1 MVALVAAVG
10 IAWIA
15 LSMVAND
22 PIGLIFA
29 FGAIFL
35 LVYCGSFLVI
45 RRGPRRF
52 LVLPPALLALVAL
65 ITYGYDQKYQMLIL
79 AAALAIFGFAARYA
93 ARHQPDSA
101 HTIHRHARPA
111 QPARTGVLIINPRSG
126 GGKAARFNLTEEA
139 RKRSIEPLLLDPG
152 DDLCSLAKRAATR
165 GADVIGMAG
174 GDGSQAL
181 VASVAMEEDVAHV
194 CVPAG
199 TRNHFALDL
208 GLDRDD
214 VVGALDAFTDGVERR
229 IDLARLNERIFVNN
243 ASLGI
248 YARVVQSD
256 RYRDAKLGTWR
267 QMLPDVMG
275 QEAYCCDLEFDV
287 PDATDWAG
295 ASLVIV
301 SNNPYQLRRFRGA
314 GTRTHLNTG
323 QLGIF
328 TTSLSGAAAVAK
340 LVTLGTIAQQRR
352 FGSVRQWSSV
362 EFEVRA
368 SEPVAVGLDGEALL
382 LTPPLRFRSLPGALR
397 VRVPRELDRSL
408 ARVGHGAADETKPL
422 GAGSDG
428 RGQAGISR
436 IREVNPIPLT
446 EARPSTADP
455 ADVLRQEAEDRE
467 RTSEEARLDEREL
480 RVQRAFQVPMLIA
493 ALLVIPV
500 LVIEESGADERWT
513 AVADVL
519 NWVIW
524 GAFAV
529 EAAVMLAIVRQR
541 WRWIRRHP
549 LEIAIVILTPPFLP
563 ASFQALRLFRL
574 FRLLPLLR
582 LGRVARHLFSVEGV
596 TWAALLAVL
605 TTVFAGAAY
614 SSIEKGASSWDGLWW
629 AVSTV
634 TTVGYGDEFP
644 KTTAGRA
651 LGMALMLIG
660 IGFVAVLTGAVAGR
674 FLSARIEESQEE
686 LSETFQE
693 AELDEL
699 EELHEIAER
708 LNALER
714 RIASS
719 RNR

>member
-1 MVALVAAVG
+1 
-10 IAWIA
+10 
-15 LSMVAND
+15 
-22 PIGLIFA
+22 
-29 FGAIFL
+29 
-35 LVYCGSFLVI
+35 
-45 RRGPRRF
+45 
-52 LVLPPALLALVAL
+52 
-65 ITYGYDQKYQMLIL
+65 
-79 AAALAIFGFAARYA
+79 
-93 ARHQPDSA
+93 
-101 HTIHRHARPA
+101 
-111 QPARTGVLIINPRSG
+111 
-126 GGKAARFNLTEEA
+126 
-139 RKRSIEPLLLDPG
+139 
-152 DDLCSLAKRAATR
+152 
-165 GADVIGMAG
+165 
-174 GDGSQAL
+174 
-181 VASVAMEEDVAHV
+181 
-194 CVPAG
+194 
-199 TRNHFALDL
+199 
-208 GLDRDD
+208 
-214 VVGALDAFTDGVERR
+214 
-229 IDLARLNERIFVNN
+229 VN
-243 ASLGI
+243 S
-248 YARVVQSD
+248 
-256 RYRDAKLGTWR
+256 
-267 QMLPDVMG
+267 
-275 QEAYCCDLEFDV
+275 
-287 PDATDWAG
+287 
-295 ASLVIV
+295 
-301 SNNPYQLRRFRGA
+301 
-314 GTRTHLNTG
+314 
-323 QLGIF
+323 
-328 TTSLSGAAAVAK
+328 
-340 LVTLGTIAQQRR
+340 
-352 FGSVRQWSSV
+352 
-362 EFEVRA
+362 
-368 SEPVAVGLDGEALL
+368 
-382 LTPPLRFRSLPGALR
+382 
-397 VRVPRELDRSL
+397 
-408 ARVGHGAADETKPL
+408 
-422 GAGSDG
+422 
-428 RGQAGISR
+428 
-436 IREVNPIPLT
+436 IPLT

-500 LVIEESGADERWT
+500 LVIEESGADEGWT

>member
-1 MVALVAAVG
+1 M
-10 IAWIA
+10 
-15 LSMVAND
+15 
-22 PIGLIFA
+22 
-29 FGAIFL
+29 
-35 LVYCGSFLVI
+35 
-45 RRGPRRF
+45 
-52 LVLPPALLALVAL
+52 
-65 ITYGYDQKYQMLIL
+65 
-79 AAALAIFGFAARYA
+79 
-93 ARHQPDSA
+93 
-101 HTIHRHARPA
+101 
-111 QPARTGVLIINPRSG
+111 NP
-126 GGKAARFNLTEEA
+126 
-139 RKRSIEPLLLDPG
+139 
-152 DDLCSLAKRAATR
+152 
-165 GADVIGMAG
+165 
-174 GDGSQAL
+174 
-181 VASVAMEEDVAHV
+181 
-194 CVPAG
+194 
-199 TRNHFALDL
+199 
-208 GLDRDD
+208 
-214 VVGALDAFTDGVERR
+214 
-229 IDLARLNERIFVNN
+229 
-243 ASLGI
+243 
-248 YARVVQSD
+248 
-256 RYRDAKLGTWR
+256 
-267 QMLPDVMG
+267 
-275 QEAYCCDLEFDV
+275 
-287 PDATDWAG
+287 
-295 ASLVIV
+295 
-301 SNNPYQLRRFRGA
+301 
-314 GTRTHLNTG
+314 
-323 QLGIF
+323 
-328 TTSLSGAAAVAK
+328 
-340 LVTLGTIAQQRR
+340 
-352 FGSVRQWSSV
+352 
-362 EFEVRA
+362 
-368 SEPVAVGLDGEALL
+368 
-382 LTPPLRFRSLPGALR
+382 
-397 VRVPRELDRSL
+397 
-408 ARVGHGAADETKPL
+408 
-422 GAGSDG
+422 
-428 RGQAGISR
+428 
-436 IREVNPIPLT
+436 PIPLT

-634 TTVGYGDEFP
+634 TTVGYGDEYP

-651 LGMALMLIG
+651 HGMAHKLIG
-660 IGFVAVLTGAVAGR
+660 IVFVAVLTGAVAGR

>member
-1 MVALVAAVG
+1 
-10 IAWIA
+10 
-15 LSMVAND
+15 
-22 PIGLIFA
+22 
-29 FGAIFL
+29 
-35 LVYCGSFLVI
+35 
-45 RRGPRRF
+45 
-52 LVLPPALLALVAL
+52 
-65 ITYGYDQKYQMLIL
+65 
-79 AAALAIFGFAARYA
+79 
-93 ARHQPDSA
+93 
-101 HTIHRHARPA
+101 
-111 QPARTGVLIINPRSG
+111 
-126 GGKAARFNLTEEA
+126 
-139 RKRSIEPLLLDPG
+139 
-152 DDLCSLAKRAATR
+152 
-165 GADVIGMAG
+165 
-174 GDGSQAL
+174 
-181 VASVAMEEDVAHV
+181 
-194 CVPAG
+194 
-199 TRNHFALDL
+199 
-208 GLDRDD
+208 
-214 VVGALDAFTDGVERR
+214 
-229 IDLARLNERIFVNN
+229 
-243 ASLGI
+243 
-248 YARVVQSD
+248 
-256 RYRDAKLGTWR
+256 
-267 QMLPDVMG
+267 MG
-275 QEAYCCDLEFDV
+275 H
-287 PDATDWAG
+287 
-295 ASLVIV
+295 S
-301 SNNPYQLRRFRGA
+301 
-314 GTRTHLNTG
+314 
-323 QLGIF
+323 
-328 TTSLSGAAAVAK
+328 
-340 LVTLGTIAQQRR
+340 
-352 FGSVRQWSSV
+352 
-362 EFEVRA
+362 
-368 SEPVAVGLDGEALL
+368 
-382 LTPPLRFRSLPGALR
+382 
-397 VRVPRELDRSL
+397 
-408 ARVGHGAADETKPL
+408 AADETKPL

-436 IREVNPIPLT
+436 IREVNAIPLT
-446 EARPSTADP
+446 EARPSTTDP

-467 RTSEEARLDEREL
+467 RTSEEARLDERAL

>member
-1 MVALVAAVG
+1 M
-10 IAWIA
+10 
-15 LSMVAND
+15 
-22 PIGLIFA
+22 
-29 FGAIFL
+29 
-35 LVYCGSFLVI
+35 
-45 RRGPRRF
+45 
-52 LVLPPALLALVAL
+52 
-65 ITYGYDQKYQMLIL
+65 
-79 AAALAIFGFAARYA
+79 
-93 ARHQPDSA
+93 
-101 HTIHRHARPA
+101 
-111 QPARTGVLIINPRSG
+111 
-126 GGKAARFNLTEEA
+126 
-139 RKRSIEPLLLDPG
+139 
-152 DDLCSLAKRAATR
+152 
-165 GADVIGMAG
+165 
-174 GDGSQAL
+174 
-181 VASVAMEEDVAHV
+181 
-194 CVPAG
+194 
-199 TRNHFALDL
+199 
-208 GLDRDD
+208 
-214 VVGALDAFTDGVERR
+214 
-229 IDLARLNERIFVNN
+229 
-243 ASLGI
+243 
-248 YARVVQSD
+248 
-256 RYRDAKLGTWR
+256 
-267 QMLPDVMG
+267 
-275 QEAYCCDLEFDV
+275 
-287 PDATDWAG
+287 
-295 ASLVIV
+295 
-301 SNNPYQLRRFRGA
+301 
-314 GTRTHLNTG
+314 
-323 QLGIF
+323 
-328 TTSLSGAAAVAK
+328 
-340 LVTLGTIAQQRR
+340 
-352 FGSVRQWSSV
+352 
-362 EFEVRA
+362 
-368 SEPVAVGLDGEALL
+368 
-382 LTPPLRFRSLPGALR
+382 
-397 VRVPRELDRSL
+397 
-408 ARVGHGAADETKPL
+408 GHGAADQTKPL

-714 RIASS
+714 RLSSS
-719 RNR
+719 RSR

>member
-1 MVALVAAVG
+1 MTATKPVAP
-10 IAWIA
+10 
-15 LSMVAND
+15 
-22 PIGLIFA
+22 PI
-29 FGAIFL
+29 
-35 LVYCGSFLVI
+35 
-45 RRGPRRF
+45 
-52 LVLPPALLALVAL
+52 PPA
-65 ITYGYDQKYQMLIL
+65 
-79 AAALAIFGFAARYA
+79 
-93 ARHQPDSA
+93 
-101 HTIHRHARPA
+101 
-111 QPARTGVLIINPRSG
+111 
-126 GGKAARFNLTEEA
+126 E
-139 RKRSIEPLLLDPG
+139 
-152 DDLCSLAKRAATR
+152 
-165 GADVIGMAG
+165 
-174 GDGSQAL
+174 
-181 VASVAMEEDVAHV
+181 
-194 CVPAG
+194 
-199 TRNHFALDL
+199 
-208 GLDRDD
+208 GL
-214 VVGALDAFTDGVERR
+214 
-229 IDLARLNERIFVNN
+229 
-243 ASLGI
+243 
-248 YARVVQSD
+248 
-256 RYRDAKLGTWR
+256 
-267 QMLPDVMG
+267 
-275 QEAYCCDLEFDV
+275 
-287 PDATDWAG
+287 
-295 ASLVIV
+295 
-301 SNNPYQLRRFRGA
+301 
-314 GTRTHLNTG
+314 
-323 QLGIF
+323 
-328 TTSLSGAAAVAK
+328 
-340 LVTLGTIAQQRR
+340 
-352 FGSVRQWSSV
+352 
-362 EFEVRA
+362 
-368 SEPVAVGLDGEALL
+368 
-382 LTPPLRFRSLPGALR
+382 
-397 VRVPRELDRSL
+397 
-408 ARVGHGAADETKPL
+408 
-422 GAGSDG
+422 
-428 RGQAGISR
+428 
-436 IREVNPIPLT
+436 
-446 EARPSTADP
+446 PSPADP
-455 ADVLRQEAEDRE
+455 ADVLRQEAEDRGDGAE
-467 RTSEEARLDEREL
+467 QRTSEEARLDERAL